1 MCAGERAAPQRES
14 LFALTPQAFAEMLG
28 VSRETL
34 ERLLT
39 YVDLLTSWN
48 RRINLVSAPSL
59 SDVWRRHILD
69 SAQLIRHLDQGAR
82 VLVDLG
88 SGAGLPGLI
97 LGILGVPEVHMIEV
111 DQRKA
116 AFLREAVRVTRT
128 AATVHAVRIESVVP
142 FPADVVTARALSPLT
157 QLLHH
162 STPFV
167 TMNTVSFFLKGRGLQ
182 DELTAAREKWIMRT
196 QLLAS
201 LADPTG
207 HILRVEGLRAID
219 RPPSGR
225 PDERAR

>member
-34 ERLLT
+34 ERLRT

-97 LGILGVPEVHMIEV
+97 LGI
-111 DQRKA
+111 
-116 AFLREAVRVTRT
+116 
-128 AATVHAVRIESVVP
+128 
-142 FPADVVTARALSPLT
+142 
-157 QLLHH
+157 
-162 STPFV
+162 
-167 TMNTVSFFLKGRGLQ
+167 
-182 DELTAAREKWIMRT
+182 
-196 QLLAS
+196 
-201 LADPTG
+201 
-207 HILRVEGLRAID
+207 
-219 RPPSGR
+219 
-225 PDERAR
+225 

>member
-1 MCAGERAAPQRES
+1 MCAGGRAAPPRER
-14 LFALTPQAFAEMLG
+14 LIALTPAAFAEMLG

-34 ERLLT
+34 ERLRI

-48 RRINLVSAPSL
+48 PRINLVSAASL
-59 SDVWRRHILD
+59 GDVWRRHVLD
-69 SAQLIRHLDQGAR
+69 SAQLIRHLDQRAR

-97 LGILGVPEVHMIEV
+97 LGILGIPEVHLIEV

-116 AFLREAVRVTRT
+116 AFLREALRVTRT
-128 AATVHAVRIESVVP
+128 RATVHATRIESVAP
-142 FPADVVTARALSPLT
+142 FAADVVTARALAPLP
-157 QLLHH
+157 QLLERCLRFVAA
-162 STPFV
+162 STV
-167 TMNTVSFFLKGRGLQ
+167 CFFLKGQDLQ
-182 DELTAAREKWIMRT
+182 DELTAAQEKWIMRT

-207 HILRVEGLRAID
+207 NILRVEGLRAID

-225 PDERAR
+225 PNERAC

>member
-1 MCAGERAAPQRES
+1 MCAGERAALQHES
-14 LFALTPQAFAEMLG
+14 LFALTPEAFAEILG

-34 ERLLT
+34 ERLRT

-48 RRINLVSAPSL
+48 HRINLVSAPSL

-69 SAQLIRHLDQGAR
+69 SAQLIRHLDPAVR

-88 SGAGLPGLI
+88 SGAGLPGLV
-97 LGILGVPEVHMIEV
+97 LGILGVPEVHLIEV

-116 AFLREAVRVTRT
+116 AFLREAARVTRT

-142 FPADVVTARALSPLT
+142 FPADVVTARALAPLL
-157 QLLHH
+157 QLLQQC
-162 STPFV
+162 TPFV
-167 TMNTVSFFLKGRGLQ
+167 SRNTVSFFLKGRGLQ

-201 LADPTG
+201 LTDPTG

-225 PDERAR
+225 PNERAR

>member
-1 MCAGERAAPQRES
+1 MSS
-14 LFALTPQAFAEMLG
+14 LTAEACGEMLG
-28 VSRETL
+28 VSREML
-34 ERLLT
+34 ERLRS

-48 RRINLVSAPSL
+48 GRINLVSADSL
-59 SDVWRRHILD
+59 RDVWRRHILD
-69 SAQLIRHLDQGAR
+69 SGQLIRHLDARAR

-88 SGAGLPGLI
+88 SGAGLPGLVLAI
-97 LGILGVPEVHMIEV
+97 LGTSGVHLIEA

-116 AFLREAVRVTRT
+116 AFLREALRVTRT
-128 AATVHAVRIESVVP
+128 PATVHAARIESVPP
-142 FPADVVTARALSPLT
+142 FPADVVTARALAPLP
-157 QLLHH
+157 QLLERCA
-162 STPFV
+162 PFV
-167 TMNTVSFFLKGRGLQ
+167 TGNTVCLFLKGRGLQ

-207 HILRVEGLRAID
+207 HILRAEGLRAID